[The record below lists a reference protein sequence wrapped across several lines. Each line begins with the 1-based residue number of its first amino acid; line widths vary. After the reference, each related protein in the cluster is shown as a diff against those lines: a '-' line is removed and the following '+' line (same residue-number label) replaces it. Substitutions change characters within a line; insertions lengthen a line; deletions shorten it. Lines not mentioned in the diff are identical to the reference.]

1 MVKRR
6 ILFHQTHFLRGG
18 IETSLISLLRALD
31 RSQFEIGL
39 TITYPTE
46 ALDTLYRA
54 QIPAHVAV
62 HVLAPEGWLSYFRQ
76 KKTQG
81 KLGLLGKI
89 YEEGL
94 LPLVRRTIVSRRFR
108 KIAAGYDAVVDYDM
122 SLSRITGRLAIPMLG
137 YSHFSVAHL
146 PSQNPRKLRKLRK
159 QAKEHYDRVVLLND
173 TMLHDIQALIPD
185 EAAKFVRLYNSI
197 DLERIRELGRTGAAP
212 LAEPYMVSVGRLQ
225 EVQKDF
231 STLLRAYAL
240 LVKAGVTDKLAIVGD
255 GKSRAQLEALAAE
268 LGISDR
274 VVFAGFQANPYVW
287 MQHARLMVFSSKM
300 EGLPNVLLE
309 AMALGQLVVSTDCPV
324 GPREILADGKA
335 GLLVPVG
342 DAPLL
347 AQAMQQGLQDEK
359 TRTSLLEYAATHIEQ
374 MGFGPTIAA
383 FADCID
389 TVIKEHS

>member
-31 RSQFEIGL
+31 RQQFEIGL

-46 ALDTLYRA
+46 ALETLYRA
-54 QIPAHVAV
+54 QIPADVAV

-81 KLGLLGKI
+81 KLGLPGKI

-94 LPLVRRTIVSRRFR
+94 LPLVRRAIVSRRFR

-122 SLSRITGRLAIPMLG
+122 SLSRLTGRLALPMLG

-159 QAKEHYDRVVLLND
+159 QTSEHYDRVVLLND
-173 TMLHDIQALIPD
+173 TMLADIQALIPD
-185 EAAKFVRLYNSI
+185 QADKFVRLYNSI
-197 DLERIRELGRTGAAP
+197 DLARIREQGQAGPAP

-225 EVQKDF
+225 ESQKDF
-231 STLLRAYAL
+231 TSLLRAYAL
-240 LVKAGVTDKLAIVGD
+240 LVKDGITEKLAIVGE
-255 GKSRAQLEALAAE
+255 GKSRLELQALAAE
-268 LGISDR
+268 LGIADR
-274 VVFAGFQANPYVW
+274 VVFAGFQTNPYVW

-309 AMALGQLVVSTDCPV
+309 AMALGQLVISTDCPV
-324 GPREILADGKA
+324 GPREILAEGKA

-342 DAPLL
+342 DVAGL
-347 AQAMQQGLQDEK
+347 AHAMKQGLQDEP
-359 TRTSLLEYAATHIEQ
+359 TRTALLDYAAQHIEQ
-374 MGFGPTIAA
+374 MGFGPTAAA
-383 FADCID
+383 FASCVDNL
-389 TVIKEHS
+389 IKAHP